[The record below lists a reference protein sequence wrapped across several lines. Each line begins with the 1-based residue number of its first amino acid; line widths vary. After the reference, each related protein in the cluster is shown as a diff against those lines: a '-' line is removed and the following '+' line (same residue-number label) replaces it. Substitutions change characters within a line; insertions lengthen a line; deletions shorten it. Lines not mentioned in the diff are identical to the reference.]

1 MLIMNVYKIQVRG
14 YFEVNSYFLIDE
26 ATGHGFLID
35 PGAQGDELA
44 GIIKHQAWT
53 IEKILLT
60 HGHFDHTGGI
70 DALNRQLDIPVYIHE
85 AGAAYLTDTMLNLS
99 AACGECVV
107 VNGANFFSDGEIF
120 SLNENR
126 DVLQAMHTP
135 GHMPDSTTFYDAE
148 DGIAFVGDTIFR
160 GSIGTAQYP
169 GGNGYDLVQSIR
181 ERIFALPQNTV
192 LYSGHSEPTT
202 VKIESA
208 RYML

>member
-1 MLIMNVYKIQVRG
+1 MNVYKIQVRG

-70 DALNRQLDIPVYIHE
+70 EALNRQLDIPVYIHE

-107 VNGANFFSDGEIF
+107 VNGANFFSG
-120 SLNENR
+120 
-126 DVLQAMHTP
+126 
-135 GHMPDSTTFYDAE
+135 
-148 DGIAFVGDTIFR
+148 
-160 GSIGTAQYP
+160 
-169 GGNGYDLVQSIR
+169 
-181 ERIFALPQNTV
+181 
-192 LYSGHSEPTT
+192 
-202 VKIESA
+202 
-208 RYML
+208 